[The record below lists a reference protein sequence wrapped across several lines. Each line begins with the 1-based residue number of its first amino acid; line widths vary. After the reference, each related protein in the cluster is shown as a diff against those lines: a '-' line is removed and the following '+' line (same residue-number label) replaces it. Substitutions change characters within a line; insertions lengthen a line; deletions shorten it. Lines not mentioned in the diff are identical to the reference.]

1 MSSDLF
7 NRPVVIG
14 QGVRGQKGGA
24 LLGKGVFGCTF
35 QPAPPCA
42 GGRVFK
48 EVEGR
53 PAVGKISDEALKEET
68 EIGQALMR
76 LPLARNF
83 FAVAVARCQPA
94 TPFTDPDARRCDV
107 IRDSGFYTKFDMAIM
122 PDGGQP
128 LVKWG
133 TDLARAAVQ
142 YESLFVHLLEG
153 MVLYQGAGV
162 VHNDVHWGNILVDE
176 RGVARYIDF
185 GLAFRPAA
193 VRTWR
198 DANLGTEFKPKYV
211 WQAPEI
217 HAARLYMGRQ
227 SVAYGVAQLKA
238 QSEEYAQLERTF
250 PRRKSLEVAMSDFL
264 RTVDQSDAG
273 LAAYIQRNGVRFDWW
288 RLGLCMWQLWMDM
301 ARELPG
307 FRESSLY
314 RERREVIM
322 AVVGGM
328 TDFNPATR
336 MSAAEALRLLRPG
349 SRMASAV

>member
-1 MSSDLF
+1 MSSELF
-7 NRPVVIG
+7 NGPVIVG
-14 QGVRGQKGGA
+14 QGVGRQTGGA
-24 LLGKGVFGCTF
+24 LLGKGVYGCTF

-53 PAVGKISDEALKEET
+53 PAVGKVSDESLKEET

-76 LPLARNF
+76 LPLARNY
-83 FAVAVARCQPA
+83 FAVPVSRCQPA
-94 TPFTDPDARRCDV
+94 IPFTDPDVRRCDV
-107 IRDSGFYTKFDMAIM
+107 IRDGGYFTKFDMAIM
-122 PDGGQP
+122 PEGGTS

-133 TDLARAAVQ
+133 ADLARASTQ
-142 YESLFVHLLEG
+142 YERLFVHLLEG
-153 MVLYQGAGV
+153 MILYQESGI

-185 GLAFRPAA
+185 GLAFRPAS

-198 DANLGTEFKPKYV
+198 DANLGTEFKPQYM

-217 HAARLYMGRQ
+217 HAARLYMGRL
-227 SVAYGVAQLKA
+227 SVAYGVAHLKA
-238 QSEEYAQLERTF
+238 KSEEYGQLERTF
-250 PRRKSLEVAMSDFL
+250 PRRKTLESAMSDFL

-273 LAAYIQRNGVRFDWW
+273 LAAYIRRNGSRFDWW

-301 ARELPG
+301 ARDLPG

-314 RERREVIM
+314 RERREVVLG
-322 AVVGGM
+322 VVGGL

-336 MSAAEALRLLRPG
+336 MSPAEALQRLRLHKT
-349 SRMASAV
+349 